1 MGHLTQAQRYEIA
14 VLKSENFTQS
24 KIAMKLGRH
33 RSVIS
38 RELKRNKDDRNDVY
52 KAELAQKKCEKRLK
66 KKPKKIHF
74 TPAVEATVIG
84 FLEQDYSPVQIVGR
98 AKIEGLSCVSAER
111 IYQFIWK
118 DKKAGGS
125 HYEHLRT
132 QGKKYAK
139 RGNTNGKRGQIVGRV
154 DIDERPKVVD
164 EKQRLGD
171 LEMDLVIG
179 AGQSGAILTIN
190 DRVTGMLKMAKIE
203 SKEAHIIET
212 KSIELLQE
220 WMPFLN
226 TITTDN
232 GKEFANHKNIANALQ
247 IDFYFAKPYHSWQRG
262 ANENLNGLIRQYFP
276 KKHDFKLITNEQITQ
291 IQNKLNNR
299 PRKRF
304 GFLSP
309 NEIFSLKLE
318 MLHLSLEST
327 RY

>member
-14 VLKSENFTQS
+14 VLKSEKFTQS
-24 KIAMKLGRH
+24 KIAEKLGRD

-38 RELKRNKDDRNDVY
+38 RELKRNCDERNEVY
-52 KAELAQKKCEKRLK
+52 KAELAQKKCEKRHK
-66 KKPKKIHF
+66 NKAKKIHF
-74 TPAVEATVIG
+74 TPEVQETVIV
-84 FLEQDYSPVQIVGR
+84 LLKEDYSPVQIAGR
-98 AKIEGLSCVSAER
+98 LKLKGLPYVSAET
-111 IYQFIWK
+111 IYQFIWEN
-118 DKKAGGS
+118 KKEGGQL
-125 HYEHLRT
+125 YEHLRT
-132 QGKKYAK
+132 QGKKYVK
-139 RGNTNGKRGQIVGRV
+139 RSATKGKRGQIVGRV
-154 DIDERPKVVD
+154 DIDERPKIVE

-179 AGQSGAILTIN
+179 AAQSGAILTIN
-190 DRVTGMLKMAKIE
+190 DRASGMLKMAKIE

-212 KSIELLQE
+212 KSIELLQQ

-232 GKEFANHKNIANALQ
+232 GKEFANHKNIAEALQ
-247 IDFYFAKPYHSWQRG
+247 IDFYFAKPYHSWERG

-291 IQNKLNNR
+291 TQNKLNSR

-309 NEIFSLKLE
+309 NEIFSLKLNV
-318 MLHLSLEST
+318 LHLSLEST
-327 RY
+327 SH